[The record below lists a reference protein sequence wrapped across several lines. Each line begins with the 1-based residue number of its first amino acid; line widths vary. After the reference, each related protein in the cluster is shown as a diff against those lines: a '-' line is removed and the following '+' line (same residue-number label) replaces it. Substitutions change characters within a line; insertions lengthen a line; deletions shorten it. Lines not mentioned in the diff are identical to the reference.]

1 MASSSTANNNNRIS
15 LPGFGR
21 ALNDYPHDLT
31 QGPQGPR
38 LRFPHA
44 IEDGYPAQGVSV
56 RERRMMEFVNQITD
70 KPEWTR
76 KVFDEE
82 IVAKWRA
89 EAVGY
94 RELDGEDE
102 EDDELDEGLDE
113 EYLTEPTFSYVGS
126 LAFIPWKSSK
136 LIKDS
141 ASRSCAT
148 RQSTTKPRSLSR
160 SGTASWRWS
169 NPTRP

>member
-1 MASSSTANNNNRIS
+1 MASTANNRIS

-21 ALNDYPHDLT
+21 ALNDYPYDLT
-31 QGPQGPR
+31 QGPKGPR

-44 IEDGYPAQGVSV
+44 IEDEYPAQGVSV
-56 RERRMMEFVNQITD
+56 RERRMMEFVDQITD

-76 KVFDEE
+76 KVFDEG

-94 RELDGEDE
+94 RGELNEESNE
-102 EDDELDEGLDE
+102 EDDELDEEGEDE
-113 EYLTEPTFSYVGS
+113 KYLTEPTFSYVGS
-126 LAFIPWKSSK
+126 LAFIPVES
-136 LIKDS
+136 LIANRDS
-141 ASRSCAT
+141 ASKSCAT
-148 RQSTTKPRSLSR
+148 RQSTTKPRSSSR